1 MKNTIGLIAGVAGVT
16 IGVGM
21 LAYYGKKLHEQKYA
35 TIRNDAEGNDIP
47 QEEDES
53 VLESIKKAAAK
64 KVTDIL
70 AWVIVNKE
78 KIEAVGTVVG
88 IVGAVLGVVNAIRDF
103 KRADETAEMLH
114 KIWDHCDEFETLWNR
129 AMENQY
135 GMYTDLRMHL
145 VTPKKAAGKGG
156 KK

>member
-16 IGVGM
+16 IGVGI
-21 LAYYGKKLHEQKYA
+21 LAYYGKNLHEKKYA
-35 TIRNDAEGNDIP
+35 TIRNDAEENDIP

-88 IVGAVLGVVNAIRDF
+88 IVGAVLGVVNAIRDYR
-103 KRADETAEMLH
+103 RADETADLLR
-114 KIWDHCDEFETLWNR
+114 KIWNHCDEFEGYWNKHQD
-129 AMENQY
+129 NQY
-135 GMYTDLRMHL
+135 VLYSRVDEILKAVSKGKA
-145 VTPKKAAGKGG
+145 KK
-156 KK
+156 